1 MGQSATLER
10 EIKFDAAPEFAL
22 PDLRPLVG
30 RTERLREER
39 LVTTY
44 FETSDLR
51 LWREGL
57 TLRHRKSGDAD
68 GIWTLKVPHGSDKPA
83 MERSELS
90 CPGPVDEVPKR
101 MMRGL
106 RGVARRAPLRPLVTL
121 ETSRRRLILHGEW
134 DEVLAELDD
143 DLVLVV
149 GGQRDGQRFR
159 QVELE
164 LLTEEWDSREVV
176 GRIET
181 AGARMEQ
188 VPKLAKAASFPSEP
202 SFKPVMDRHASL
214 AIAVK
219 TFLRSDVERLVGHDW
234 RIRLALPEPRP
245 RDVHQARVA
254 TRRLRSN
261 LKTFGAVLDP
271 VWTQHVRG
279 DLKWLG
285 AALGDVRDADVLAE
299 QLNDAPEVLQRRL
312 AQQRKEAG
320 RRLTQV
326 LDSERYVNLLDKL
339 HAGAE
344 RLVLAPG
351 AEWEAEQPAR
361 DYLPSLIRNRWRA
374 VRRRVRRA
382 GADPSAR
389 DLHLIRI
396 KSKQLR
402 YAAEAAVP
410 VVGSPAK
417 RTALAAERVQTVL
430 GQHHDAVAGAA
441 WLRSE
446 VEEGIGVHQ
455 AGVPSAAVA
464 FEAGCLTAELQRSQ
478 RKASRRWT
486 RAWKDLAKPK
496 TRGWLRTG

>member
-1 MGQSATLER
+1 MGHAATLER
-10 EIKFDAAPEFAL
+10 EIKFDAAPDFAL
-22 PDLRPLVG
+22 PDLRPLVR
-30 RTERLREER
+30 RTKRLPEER

-57 TLRHRKSGDAD
+57 TLRHRRSGDAD
-68 GIWTLKVPHGSDKPA
+68 GIWTLKVPHGSDGPA
-83 MERSELS
+83 MERTELS
-90 CPGPVDEVPKR
+90 CPGPGDEVPKR
-101 MMRGL
+101 MMRSL
-106 RGVARRAPLRPLVTL
+106 RGVARRSPLRPLVTL
-121 ETSRRRLILHGEW
+121 ETSRRRFVLHGDG

-164 LLTEEWDSREVV
+164 LFTEEWDTREVI
-176 GRIET
+176 GRLET
-181 AGARMEQ
+181 AGARVEQ
-188 VPKLAKAASFPSEP
+188 VPKLAKAAHFASESSFR
-202 SFKPVMDRHASL
+202 PVIDGHASL
-214 AIAVK
+214 ALAVK
-219 TFLRSDVERLVGHDW
+219 SSLRSDVERLVGRDW
-234 RIRLALPEPRP
+234 RIRLAVPEPLP
-245 RDVHQARVA
+245 KDVHQARVA

-279 DLKWLG
+279 DLKWVG

-299 QLNDAPEVLQRRL
+299 QLYDAPEALQRRL

-326 LDSERYVNLLDKL
+326 LESERYVNLLDKL
-339 HAGAE
+339 HAGSE
-344 RLVLAPG
+344 RLPLAPG
-351 AEWEAEQPAR
+351 AQWEAEQPAR
-361 DYLPSLIRNRWRA
+361 AYLPSLVRSRWRA
-374 VRRRVRRA
+374 VRRQVRRA

-430 GQHHDAVAGAA
+430 GQHHDAVAGDA
-441 WLRSE
+441 WLRNE
-446 VEEGIGVHQ
+446 VEEGVGIHQ

-464 FEAGCLTAELQRSQ
+464 FEAGRLAAEMQRNQ
-478 RKASRRWT
+478 RKAFQRWT
-486 RAWKDLAKPK
+486 RAWKELAKPK
-496 TRGWLRTG
+496 VAALAP